1 MKLIFGKYWNSLA
14 GLYIILTYS
23 VHIIDVRNEGG
34 STFVEGS
41 VSKKMFIYTTETNV
55 LFSEPKMHR
64 ISESCACLTGFTLIE
79 AILSTLILTTDP
91 PVYPI
96 II

>member
-41 VSKKMFIYTTETNV
+41 VSKKNV
-55 LFSEPKMHR
+55 YLYNRDK
-64 ISESCACLTGFTLIE
+64 C
-79 AILSTLILTTDP
+79 
-91 PVYPI
+91 PV
-96 II
+96 